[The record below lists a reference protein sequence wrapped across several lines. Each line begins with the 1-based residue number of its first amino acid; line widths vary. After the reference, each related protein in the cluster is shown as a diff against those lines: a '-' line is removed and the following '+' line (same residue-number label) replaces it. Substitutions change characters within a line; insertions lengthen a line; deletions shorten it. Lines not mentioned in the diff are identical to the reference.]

1 MNQCEFHRADAC
13 QCVNGCEWPRH
24 KGKPKTA
31 LKLPSSGKT
40 RLEKFELLVSD
51 LIHDELMRAVAI
63 NDYQNSHN
71 KLLFLREFLQQK
83 MRFSEYLHDKIL
95 SEF

>member
-13 QCVNGCEWPRH
+13 QCVNGCEWPNH
-24 KGKPKTA
+24 IGKPKA
-31 LKLPSSGKT
+31 ELKLPSSGKT

-51 LIHDELMRAVAI
+51 LLQDELMRAVAI
-63 NDYQNSHN
+63 NDYQKAHN
-71 KLLFLREFLQQK
+71 KRLFLREFLQQK